1 MGLVVTK
8 FVLWMKRFD
17 SDVLWDDVILL
28 DIETFSLPINRCG
41 FVEHVNEKL
50 SFIIPNWYWSVY
62 LCWRLE
68 NCNISL
74 SLN

>member
-50 SFIIPNWYWSVY
+50 SFIIPNWTVY
-62 LCWRLE
+62 LSWRLK
-68 NCNISL
+68 NSNISL